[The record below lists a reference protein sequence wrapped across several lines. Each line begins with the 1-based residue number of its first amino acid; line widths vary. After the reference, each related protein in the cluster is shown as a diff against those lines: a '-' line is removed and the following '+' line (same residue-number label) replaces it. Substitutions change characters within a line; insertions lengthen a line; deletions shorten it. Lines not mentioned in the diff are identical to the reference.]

1 VGWLGLWL
9 FESLAEKL
17 ASIWD
22 RAETFSVTP
31 ESAQGLLGML
41 IMAMAMTLV
50 PLLAALVAFAIIG
63 GMLQGRP
70 AIAWSRIKPKWSKLS
85 PVSGAKRIF
94 GPKAFVEFGKT
105 FAKLIAA
112 VTVGCLVVKPFLP
125 GFDAMV
131 GLDPVGIGS
140 LVHNIVVAV
149 LRVVV
154 VLVAAIAI
162 FDVFYQRHGW
172 LKKLRMSRQEVK
184 DEHKQQEGDPQIK
197 AKIRQIGIQRSR
209 RRMMAAVPKASV
221 VITNPTHFAIALRYD
236 HGAMAAPVVVAK
248 GTDAVALKIREVAT
262 EAGVPL
268 VENRPLAR
276 ALYASA
282 DIDRP
287 IPVEHYAA
295 VAEIISY
302 VMKLAREKA

>member
-1 VGWLGLWL
+1 MVEEPDKDQKTEAPTDKKLEDARKKGDIASAPEVRHAAMFCGLFVTVGWLGLWL

-85 PVSGAKRIF
+85 PVSGAKRLF

-140 LVHNIVVAV
+140 LVHSIVVAV

-162 FDVFYQRHGW
+162 FDLFYQRH
-172 LKKLRMSRQEVK
+172 S
-184 DEHKQQEGDPQIK
+184 
-197 AKIRQIGIQRSR
+197 
-209 RRMMAAVPKASV
+209 
-221 VITNPTHFAIALRYD
+221 
-236 HGAMAAPVVVAK
+236 
-248 GTDAVALKIREVAT
+248 
-262 EAGVPL
+262 
-268 VENRPLAR
+268 
-276 ALYASA
+276 
-282 DIDRP
+282 
-287 IPVEHYAA
+287 
-295 VAEIISY
+295 
-302 VMKLAREKA
+302 